1 MNFLVSEDIDFL
13 NLDAIKHRKNNLSLI
28 NLVCTKYY
36 TLTDHENSGSTER
49 ITMKVGTQVSLR

>member
-13 NLDAIKHRKNNLSLI
+13 NFDAIKHQNNVSII
-28 NLVCTKYY
+28 NLVCTKYH

-49 ITMKVGTQVSLR
+49 IPMKVGTQV